1 MEYKYIGGI
10 FTSMI
15 KEELE
20 IVIIR
25 ELLNKDESNGKL
37 KIPGY
42 QRPYRWSSESAL
54 TLLMDTYE
62 AFEKKVKEYR
72 MGSVVLHKQSV
83 QNSTETNIVFNIVD
97 GQQRLTTI
105 SIILFAIKERTG
117 EGNDDFVS
125 SLLNEE
131 YSGESRKCIVSNF
144 DIVSRKIKE
153 INSDKLEEYYKY
165 ILDSCTVVKIV
176 TEDEQEAFQF
186 FDSQNSRGKELA
198 PHDILKSY
206 HLRLMGDEE
215 EGEKRSIINEWEN
228 IKQCDF
234 EVLFANTLYPLT
246 NWYKNRS
253 GLNYSIK
260 KIKVFKGIKTDNCY
274 NFTVYHE
281 AANRYI
287 EEFNNRFYDFISI
300 GTVNQFQLT
309 QPIIAGKGFFEY
321 GLHYEK
327 IKRTIESDIVTPF
340 IKKKNIISEIS
351 LSRAGDSYVYN
362 LFLNIIIFFVDRF
375 NIDALTEARMNFLFK
390 WAFSLR
396 LRLKAVYRESVNNY
410 AMGKSK
416 WVNEGKNMFSLIAD
430 MQEPIELDTMVLECI
445 KENDRN
451 DKYSNLYEALCA
463 KENKQL

>member
-10 FTSMI
+10 FISMI

-20 IVIIR
+20 IVTIR

-54 TLLMDTYE
+54 TLVMDTYE
-62 AFEKKVKEYR
+62 AFDKKVKEYR
-72 MGSVVLHKQSV
+72 MGTVVLHKQSE
-83 QNSTETNIVFNIVD
+83 NTVFNIVD

-131 YSGESRKCIVSNF
+131 YSGESRKCIVNNF

-274 NFTVYHE
+274 NFTVYHK

-287 EEFNNRFYDFISI
+287 EEFNNRFYNFISI

-327 IKRTIESDIVTPF
+327 IKRTIESEIVTPF

>member
-15 KEELE
+15 NDELK
-20 IVIIR
+20 IVTIR

-54 TLLMDTYE
+54 TLVMDTYE
-62 AFEKKVKEYR
+62 AFSKKVKEYR
-72 MGSVVLHKQSV
+72 MGTVVLQSE
-83 QNSTETNIVFNIVD
+83 NTVFNIVD

-105 SIILFAIKERTG
+105 SIILFALKERTKKG
-117 EGNDDFVS
+117 IDDVPS
-125 SLLNEE
+125 SLLDEK
-131 YSGESRKCIVSNF
+131 YSEESRKCIVSNF
-144 DIVSRKIKE
+144 DIVRRKIKE

-176 TEDEQEAFQF
+176 TKDEQEAFQF

-215 EGEKRSIINEWEN
+215 EGEKRRIINEWEN
-228 IKQCDF
+228 VKQYDF

-246 NWYKNRS
+246 NWYKDRS

-260 KIKVFKGIKTDNCY
+260 KIKAFKGIRTDNSY

-300 GTVNQFQLT
+300 DTVNQFQLT
-309 QPIIAGKGFFEY
+309 QPIIAGKRFFEY
-321 GLHYEK
+321 GLHY
-327 IKRTIESDIVTPF
+327 IDLKRTLEKDIVEPF
-340 IKKKNIISEIS
+340 IKSFKDKGAEIS
-351 LSRAGDSYVYN
+351 TSRAGDSYVYN
-362 LFLNIIIFFVDRF
+362 LFLNIIIFFVDKF
-375 NIDALTEARMNFLFK
+375 NIDALTEARINFLFK

-410 AMGKSK
+410 AMGKSD
-416 WVNEGKNMFSLIAD
+416 WVNEGRNMFSLIAD
-430 MQEPIELDTMVLECI
+430 MQEPIELDTIVLDCI

-451 DKYSNLYEALCA
+451 DKYSNLYEVLFAE
-463 KENKQL
+463 ENK

>member
-1 MEYKYIGGI
+1 
-10 FTSMI
+10 MI

-20 IVIIR
+20 IVTIR
-25 ELLNKDESNGKL
+25 ELLNKDESNGNL

-72 MGSVVLHKQSV
+72 MGSVVLHKQSE
-83 QNSTETNIVFNIVD
+83 NTVFNIVD

-131 YSGESRKCIVSNF
+131 YSGESRKCIVNNF

-287 EEFNNRFYDFISI
+287 EEFNNGFYNFISI

-327 IKRTIESDIVTPF
+327 IKRTIESVKCTPKVRHKTNF
-340 IKKKNIISEIS
+340 W
-351 LSRAGDSYVYN
+351 RCT
-362 LFLNIIIFFVDRF
+362 FL
-375 NIDALTEARMNFLFK
+375 
-390 WAFSLR
+390 
-396 LRLKAVYRESVNNY
+396 
-410 AMGKSK
+410 
-416 WVNEGKNMFSLIAD
+416 
-430 MQEPIELDTMVLECI
+430 
-445 KENDRN
+445 
-451 DKYSNLYEALCA
+451 
-463 KENKQL
+463 